1 VYYPSEIV
9 KGAYFA
15 LYGIELFHGVTKPD
29 FSFLV
34 NFDKMLNDDFMEL
47 SREPA
52 KLIIRINLSGCR
64 STTGN
69 YRAVILGNFCQS

>member
-1 VYYPSEIV
+1 MYYPSEIV
-9 KGAYFA
+9 KGAYCA
-15 LYGIELFHGVTKPD
+15 LYEIELFHEVTKPD
-29 FSFLV
+29 FPFLV

-64 STTGN
+64 KHHRKLSGG
-69 YRAVILGNFCQS
+69 YPGEFCQS